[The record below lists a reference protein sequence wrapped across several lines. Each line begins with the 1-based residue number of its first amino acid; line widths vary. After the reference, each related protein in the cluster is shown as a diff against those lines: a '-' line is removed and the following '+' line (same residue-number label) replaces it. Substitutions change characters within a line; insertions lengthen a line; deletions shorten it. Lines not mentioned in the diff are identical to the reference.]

1 MKIIC
6 SAPAKVILSGEH
18 AVVFGKPAL
27 VAAIDLRLT
36 FSLWPEQ
43 TKINDQNVLFVAKT
57 VKDYLTRQKITYID
71 KPFNFEIKSDIPL
84 GRGLGSSAAFAV
96 AGTAA
101 FLKFYTGKEFEKDK
115 INSLAYLIEKRFHSN
130 PSGVDNSTVC
140 FGGLIFYRK
149 EFEFLK
155 NISILNNK
163 IPKNIEENLFLID
176 SGAPEEKTAE
186 MVNLVGKLYNKQT
199 AKVEKTFLE
208 IEKTTKRI
216 VVSIIK
222 EDPIF
227 FKDSLSTNEKYLETL
242 EVVSKKTK
250 QLLDDLS
257 MFGLGKITGAGGKK
271 VGSGYILFF
280 ANKKR
285 ELIDF
290 LIKSKINFYK
300 FRQDF
305 NGLMYES

>member
-36 FSLWPEQ
+36 FSLWPEK

-57 VKDYLTRQKITYID
+57 IKDYLTRQKITYVD
-71 KPFNFEIKSDIPL
+71 RTFNFKIKSDIPL

-96 AGTAA
+96 ASTAA
-101 FLKFYTGKEFEKDK
+101 LLKFYTGKEFEKDV
-115 INSLAYLIEKRFHSN
+115 INRLAYFIEKRFHFN

-163 IPKNIEENLFLID
+163 IPKNIEGNLFLID
-176 SGAPEEKTAE
+176 SGLPEETTAE
-186 MVNLVGKLYNKQT
+186 MVNSVGKLYNRQT
-199 AKVEKTFLE
+199 SKIEKTLSA
-208 IEKTTKRI
+208 IEKTTKRM
-216 VVSIIK
+216 VVGLIK
-222 EDPIF
+222 EDQIF
-227 FKDSLSTNEKYLETL
+227 FRDSLLANEKYLEAL
-242 EVVSKKTK
+242 EIVSKKTK
-250 QLLDDLS
+250 QLLHDLLV
-257 MFGLGKITGAGGKK
+257 FGWGKITGAGGKK
-271 VGSGYILFF
+271 IGSGYILFF
-280 ANKKR
+280 ANKK
-285 ELIDF
+285 EALVSF
-290 LIKSKINFYK
+290 LKNKKINFYQFK
-300 FRQDF
+300 QDF
-305 NGLMYES
+305 QGLRYET